1 MLSVSFVI
9 LWFVN
14 RGVLVHVQISNRVSL
29 QLIPEEP
36 LSYDNFLKVCE
47 EKQTERVGHFK
58 KQRSSS
64 RKFTDESKMEVRVS
78 HALLLLSHQNDVV
91 EYIPRTLD

>member
-14 RGVLVHVQISNRVSL
+14 QDVLVHVQISNHGSL
-29 QLIPEEP
+29 QKP
-36 LSYDNFLKVCE
+36 LSYDNFLKVYQ
-47 EKQTERVGHFK
+47 EKQTERAGHFK

-64 RKFTDESKMEVRVS
+64 RKLTDESKMEVRVY
-78 HALLLLSHQNDVV
+78 HALLLLSHQNDIV
-91 EYIPRTLD
+91 ECIPRTLD